1 MKRLLLLG
9 LTISAIGCAA
19 TPVQAPAGSLRPLT
33 FANVR
38 SYFSDTLKFRPTEV
52 QKRCVIFYE
61 GEWVSPQ
68 VYNYCV
74 IIVEAS
80 DEDLQLTFY
89 ITDDQEMNWVNEFL
103 DSPFFT
109 RSETVN
115 LYRLLHREKHAR
127 GERVGRFRVD
137 LSHWQPKHAEIIV
150 VSFTPM
156 PR

>member
-1 MKRLLLLG
+1 MKRLFLFG
-9 LTISAIGCAA
+9 LTIAAVGCAA
-19 TPVQAPAGSLRPLT
+19 RPVAAPETGRALT

-52 QKRCVIFYE
+52 QERCVIVYQ

-74 IIVEAS
+74 IILENS

-89 ITDDQEMNWVNEFL
+89 LTDDREMNWVTEFL
-103 DSPFFT
+103 DNPFFT
-109 RSETVN
+109 RHETEN
-115 LYRLLHREKHAR
+115 LFRLLHREKHAR

-137 LSHWQPKHAEIIV
+137 LSHWEPKHAQIIV
-150 VSFTPM
+150 ISFS
-156 PR
+156 R

>member
-1 MKRLLLLG
+1 MKRLFLFG
-9 LTISAIGCAA
+9 LTIAAVGCAA
-19 TPVQAPAGSLRPLT
+19 RPVAAPETGRALT

-52 QKRCVIFYE
+52 QERCVIFYE

-74 IIVEAS
+74 IILENS

-89 ITDDQEMNWVNEFL
+89 LTDDREMNWVTEFL

-109 RSETVN
+109 RHET
-115 LYRLLHREKHAR
+115 
-127 GERVGRFRVD
+127 
-137 LSHWQPKHAEIIV
+137 EIFSASCTVKNMRAGSGSAGSGSTSAIGNRNTRR
-150 VSFTPM
+150 SS
-156 PR
+156 